1 MGSIKESIKRFFL
14 GKVSVKG
21 IEIPMVERKSL
32 EIFSHRRSTEVFKL
46 RADVSVA
53 EARFATWNSGL
64 AKGHRFDL
72 FISPPKAKGSS
83 LLLDFKA
90 QVSGGKVVSTKVQP
104 QNGIKSI
111 SSLPQRRRNLASY
124 TSDKK
129 RRKEILALFYPVI
142 KECVVKSALEKESGW
157 LYVWYNPSC
166 YGSPHMLCLVPDPGK
181 RPPLAWRW
189 L

>member
-1 MGSIKESIKRFFL
+1 MGSIREGIKRFFL
-14 GKVSVKG
+14 GRVSVRG
-21 IEIPMVERKSL
+21 IGIPLVDRQDL
-32 EIFSHRRSTEVFKL
+32 EILSHRRFTEVFKL
-46 RADVSVA
+46 RPDVSVA

-64 AKGHRFDL
+64 AKGHRLDL
-72 FISPPKAKGSS
+72 FISPPKAKGNS

-90 QVSGGKVVSTKVQP
+90 HVSGGKVVSTKVKTR
-104 QNGIKSI
+104 NGIKSI
-111 SSLPQRRRNLASY
+111 SSLPQRRLNLASY